1 MERECQ
7 NALELAHWIAENY
20 SDIIVNY
27 PGLERSSGIM
37 LQKNS
42 LNMDMAQFLHF
53 A

>member
-1 MERECQ
+1 MDRECQ

-27 PGLERSSGIM
+27 PDWKAVPGIM

-42 LNMDMAQFLHF
+42 LNMDMVQFLHF